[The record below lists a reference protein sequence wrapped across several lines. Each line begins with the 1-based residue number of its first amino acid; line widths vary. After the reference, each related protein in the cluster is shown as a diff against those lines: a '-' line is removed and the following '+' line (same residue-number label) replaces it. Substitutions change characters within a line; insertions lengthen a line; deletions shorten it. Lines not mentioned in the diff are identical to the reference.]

1 MIKLLIRRRIKNY
14 EDVTDQSVREA
25 YGVLSGTIGLM
36 CNLLLFIIKLGVGLV
51 INSIAVISDAF
62 NNLTDMGS
70 SMISILGSKFSNKPA
85 DQDHPLGHGRY
96 EYIASLVVAFIIM
109 SVGLQLIKTSYDKI
123 VNPEIIAFN
132 WLTLLLLVL
141 SVLIKLWMYAY
152 NFYIYKKINS
162 SVIRATA
169 FDSLNDCFA
178 TTMVI
183 ASMIIG
189 HFFSVPIDGIAGII
203 ISLLIMYTGFSVAK
217 DTVNLLLGQA
227 PDPKVEELIYRI
239 VTDGRFIMGAHDLI
253 VHDYGPGR
261 AIASIHAEVPDN
273 LNVLE
278 VHSSIDI
285 LEKKILAELDID
297 IVIHMDPVSTNQA
310 RIEFTEKEIRM
321 VITDQYPDLQVVNFR
336 MVELAEK
343 TNILIDII
351 VGRTLSMVEN
361 NVLQQDIN
369 EIVKSRWESYDVFVK
384 EVLIRKSK

>member
-1 MIKLLIRRRIKNY
+1 
-14 EDVTDQSVREA
+14 
-25 YGVLSGTIGLM
+25 
-36 CNLLLFIIKLGVGLV
+36 
-51 INSIAVISDAF
+51 
-62 NNLTDMGS
+62 
-70 SMISILGSKFSNKPA
+70 
-85 DQDHPLGHGRY
+85 
-96 EYIASLVVAFIIM
+96 VVAFIIM

>member
-217 DTVNLLLGQA
+217 DTVNLL
-227 PDPKVEELIYRI
+227 
-239 VTDGRFIMGAHDLI
+239 
-253 VHDYGPGR
+253 
-261 AIASIHAEVPDN
+261 
-273 LNVLE
+273 
-278 VHSSIDI
+278 
-285 LEKKILAELDID
+285 
-297 IVIHMDPVSTNQA
+297 
-310 RIEFTEKEIRM
+310 
-321 VITDQYPDLQVVNFR
+321 
-336 MVELAEK
+336 
-343 TNILIDII
+343 
-351 VGRTLSMVEN
+351 
-361 NVLQQDIN
+361 
-369 EIVKSRWESYDVFVK
+369 
-384 EVLIRKSK
+384 